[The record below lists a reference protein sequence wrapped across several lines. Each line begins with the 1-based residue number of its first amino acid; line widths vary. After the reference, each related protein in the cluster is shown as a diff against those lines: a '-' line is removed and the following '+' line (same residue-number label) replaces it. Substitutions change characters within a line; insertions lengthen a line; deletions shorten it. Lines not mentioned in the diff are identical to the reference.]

1 MNTILTFLP
10 WGVIGVTLVVVLLD
24 FTKAVKL
31 KQTEFLSNDLSNDY
45 QRWEPSHIAIA
56 GYVAIFLDNSIRLNP
71 YFQSIIYAV
80 LKRSPRAIDEKMRRI
95 SSVGA
100 RKSDASIIDED
111 IAFILAS
118 YSEQQAQDQF
128 ISDLYT
134 AGASNKQVDEIK
146 KYL

>member
-1 MNTILTFLP
+1 MLTVLP
-10 WGVIGVTLVVVLLD
+10 WSIVGVTLIAVLLD
-24 FTKAVKL
+24 FIKMVKL
-31 KQTEFLSNDLSNDY
+31 KQTEFLSNDLRNDY

-95 SSVGA
+95 STVGA
-100 RKSDASIIDED
+100 NKSDASRADED
-111 IAFILAS
+111 IAFLLA
-118 YSEQQAQDQF
+118 QTLVGQAQEQF

-134 AGASNKQVDEIK
+134 AGASKKQVAEIK